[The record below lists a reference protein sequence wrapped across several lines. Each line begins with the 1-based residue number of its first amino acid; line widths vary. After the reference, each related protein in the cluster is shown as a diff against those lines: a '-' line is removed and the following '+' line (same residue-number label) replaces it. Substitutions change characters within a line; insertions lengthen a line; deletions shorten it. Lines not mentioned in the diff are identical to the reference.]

1 MTYKPSRFNFVTRME
16 DGLLIYNSLHGNLS
30 LIDDQE
36 DAKSAKKYLSPRF
49 KIDKLEDTISNELFS
64 EGFLVDDVTDEDEQL
79 EGRIKLREE
88 STTLFITV
96 MPTED
101 CNFRC
106 VYCFEHF
113 KRGKMPED
121 IQDGVFNF
129 VKKQLEKKIYTD
141 LHINWFGGEPLYSMS
156 ALKRLGKKF
165 IDLANSL
172 EIRYSS
178 SITTNGYLISEKV
191 FDELIDLKVT
201 HYTISLDGLAEV
213 HDQQRILRNG
223 GATFDKIIDN
233 IKIMKRTNY
242 DFEVQIRN
250 NYSVESYE
258 KLDDFLK
265 FLNSEICDDIRF
277 RNVDIR
283 PIFDHG
289 GYNEGNFDDCVAT
302 HLNNKFK
309 GLEKAA
315 DYGLYNKSLHQY
327 IKPGGI
333 VCNASQPSYWLF
345 GSDGKIMRCNVELDT
360 EDRNIVGQI
369 INENEYTLDFEKLSR
384 WLDAGKDDA
393 ICKSCFF
400 APSCQGAFCAKLRFD
415 NEKNGINK
423 QPCPTEKKQLS
434 HLLKVLYTDLIS

>member
-1 MTYKPSRFNFVTRME
+1 MSFTPSRFNFISKLDE
-16 DGLLIYNSLHGNLS
+16 GILIYNSLHGNLS
-30 LIDDQE
+30 VIDEPSDVVL
-36 DAKSAKKYLSPRF
+36 ARNYLARKSTVNSLDDSLS
-49 KIDKLEDTISNELFS
+49 KELFE
-64 EGFLVDDVTDEDEQL
+64 EGFLIKGVNEDEQL
-79 EGRIKLREE
+79 QAVIKARED
-88 STTLFITV
+88 SPVLFITI

-113 KRGKMPED
+113 KRGKMPEE

-129 VKKQLEKKIYTD
+129 VKNQLEKGIYTE

-156 ALKRLGKKF
+156 ALKRLGELF
-165 IDLANSL
+165 INLATDLK
-172 EIRYSS
+172 IKYSS
-178 SITTNGYLISEKV
+178 SITTNGYLLNEKV
-191 FDELIDLKVT
+191 FQTLIELKVT
-201 HYTISLDGLAEV
+201 QYTISLDGLAET
-213 HDQQRILRNG
+213 HDKQRILRNG
-223 GATFDKIIDN
+223 GGTFERIIEN
-233 IKIMKRTNY
+233 IKKMKTTDY
-242 DFEVQIRN
+242 DYQVQIRN
-250 NYSVESYE
+250 NYSVDSFEAMDS
-258 KLDDFLK
+258 FLK
-265 FLNSEICDDIRF
+265 FLNDQICDDERF
-277 RNVDIR
+277 NNVDIR

-315 DYGLYNKSLHQY
+315 EYGLYNKSLHHY

-333 VCNASQPSYWLF
+333 VCNASQPNYWLF

-369 INENEYTLDFEKLSR
+369 LNPSEYTLDFEKLAM
-384 WLDAGKDDA
+384 WLDAGKDDET
-393 ICKSCFF
+393 CQSCFF

-415 NEKNGINK
+415 NERNNIKA